1 MNRPL
6 FLLALMEARDAPRYR
21 VMKTQRC
28 ALCGREFYDAN
39 PQPVGEQGAEFFGV
53 KDPHSFVCYFCLDN
67 INVEPQDQKPGTA
80 Q

>member
-6 FLLALMEARDAPRYR
+6 FFLALMEARDASRYR

-39 PQPVGEQGAEFFGV
+39 PEPVGEQGAAFLRV
-53 KDPHSFVCYFCLDN
+53 SADAFVCYFCLDN